1 MTMTMI
7 IEAGVLSRAMK
18 SAAAI
23 VKGTN
28 TIPILANARI
38 ETKGAE
44 LEIVTSNLDTEY
56 RQLVPLVSGSGLST
70 TIDAKKL
77 SALAGAAASEGAQMS
92 FSLKDSRMTVKSGRS
107 RWVLPALPATDFPL
121 MPFESEGVAAS
132 FAGKDLAAM
141 IGRTV
146 WSALNESTRPHLSG
160 IFLNEEAGK
169 LRAACTNGH
178 TIVVLDTET
187 DWPAGAPEII
197 VPADFARVLERLS
210 AEAPRVDLVWDDR
223 KIRATIGEASVTGKL
238 VDGTFPDYRRVIP
251 ADVQNPLS
259 ADPETLRKALRR
271 IELIGTEKSRS
282 IVFEPGNGIIDLRMS
297 DTSSSGEASEQVPA
311 SCEAGAKSAF
321 NVAYLA
327 GALEAVG
334 GDTVEI
340 HQADP
345 QAVALIRRTV
355 RDGAI
360 CGVMPM
366 RA

>member
-1 MTMTMI
+1 MTMI

-38 ETKGAE
+38 ETKGGE

-121 MPFESEGVAAS
+121 MPSENEAS
-132 FAGKDLAAM
+132 GTVFAGKDLARL
-141 IGRTV
+141 ISRTA
-146 WSALNESTRPHLSG
+146 WSTLNEQARPQLSG
-160 IFLNEEAGK
+160 LFLNAEAGK
-169 LRAACTNGH
+169 LRVACTNGH
-178 TIVVLDTET
+178 TIVVLDTDTE
-187 DWPAGAPEII
+187 WPGDAPEVI
-197 VPADFARVLERLS
+197 VPVEFARVLERLS
-210 AEAPRVDLVWDDR
+210 AEAPSVDLVWDQR
-223 KIRATIGEASVTGKL
+223 KIRATIGEVSITGNL
-238 VDGTFPDYRRVIP
+238 VEATFPDYRRVIP
-251 ADVQNPLS
+251 EDVENPLS

-282 IVFEPGNGIIDLRMS
+282 IVFERGNGVIDLRMS
-297 DTSSSGEASEQVPA
+297 DASSSGEASEQVPA
-311 SCEAGAKSAF
+311 SCETGFKTGF
-321 NVAYLA
+321 NVSYLA

-340 HQADP
+340 HQADST
-345 QAVALIRRTV
+345 AVALIRRTV
-355 RDGAI
+355 RDGTV

-366 RA
+366 RV

>member
-1 MTMTMI
+1 MTMI

-38 ETKGAE
+38 ETRGGE

-56 RQLVPLVSGSGLST
+56 RQRVPLVSGEGLST

-77 SALAGAAASEGAQMS
+77 SALAAAAATNGAQMS
-92 FSLKDSRMTVKSGRS
+92 FALKDSRMTVKSGRS
-107 RWVLPALPATDFPL
+107 RWVLPALPAADFPL
-121 MPFESEGVAAS
+121 MAFETDAVGTT

-141 IGRTV
+141 ISRTV
-146 WSALNESTRPHLSG
+146 WSTDSSRPHLAG
-160 IFLNEEAGK
+160 IFLNPEAGK
-169 LRAACTNGH
+169 LTLASTNGH
-178 TIVVLDTET
+178 TIVVLSTET
-187 DWPAGAPEII
+187 DWPAEAPEVI
-197 VPADFARVLERLS
+197 VPTDFARVLERLS
-210 AEAPRVDLVWDDR
+210 AEAASVDLVWDNR
-223 KIRATIGEASVTGKL
+223 KVRATIGESSVTGNL
-238 VDGTFPDYRRVIP
+238 IDGTFPDYRRVIP
-251 ADVQNPLS
+251 ADVDTPIS
-259 ADPETLRKALRR
+259 AEPDALRKALRR

-282 IVFEPGNGIIDLRMS
+282 VVFEPGNGVIDLRIS
-297 DTSSSGEASEQVPA
+297 DASSSGEASEQVPA
-311 SCEAGAKSAF
+311 SCETGPKAGF

-334 GDTVEI
+334 GETIEI

-345 QAVALIRRTV
+345 NAVALIRRTV
-355 RDGAI
+355 RDGAV

-366 RA
+366 RI